1 MRWRSTTAT
10 FIPAPARRNAK
21 DGPAWPVPM
30 MIASKSG
37 MTCRSSRKRRY
48 CNKRLLI
55 SFYVAAG
62 QGAASTTSKIESNV
76 TLGLAAADQQIARR
90 RRLDW
95 VRLVDDGA
103 GNQPRLAVMTN
114 SGAARPAYRHIA
126 RLGQFEQ
133 AVEGGTPMDGEI
145 AARKG
150 YKRADL
156 RSFPRRMWR
165 PLRERG
171 DAGRHRRARPEILG
185 VQAIVGDPPA
195 CKAVDETAH
204 KRGWT
209 ADVEVRIGR
218 DAHFLEHLH
227 AHAPHPVKIDRRPIG
242 WLWRTVTNVAA
253 ACGQGREELAHL
265 RRK

>member
-1 MRWRSTTAT
+1 
-10 FIPAPARRNAK
+10 
-21 DGPAWPVPM
+21 
-30 MIASKSG
+30 
-37 MTCRSSRKRRY
+37 
-48 CNKRLLI
+48 
-55 SFYVAAG
+55 
-62 QGAASTTSKIESNV
+62 
-76 TLGLAAADQQIARR
+76 
-90 RRLDW
+90 
-95 VRLVDDGA
+95 
-103 GNQPRLAVMTN
+103 
-114 SGAARPAYRHIA
+114 
-126 RLGQFEQ
+126 
-133 AVEGGTPMDGEI
+133 MDGEI

-227 AHAPHPVKIDRRPIG
+227 AHAPHPVKIDRGPIG

-253 ACGQGREELAHL
+253 ACGQGLANVNPIFTWVRLAQRIPVRVHIDQVPEGVVLSAGMTATVQIDPRPAMLERE
-265 RRK
+265 

>member
-114 SGAARPAYRHIA
+114 SAHDQRTGTSHASASSSRLWKAEPQWTERLLRVKDTSGPTSAASP
-126 RLGQFEQ
+126 G
-133 AVEGGTPMDGEI
+133 
-145 AARKG
+145 
-150 YKRADL
+150 
-156 RSFPRRMWR
+156 RMWR

-185 VQAIVGDPPA
+185 VQAILGDPPA
-195 CKAVDETAH
+195 SKAVRETAH

-209 ADVEVRIGR
+209 AD
-218 DAHFLEHLH
+218 
-227 AHAPHPVKIDRRPIG
+227 
-242 WLWRTVTNVAA
+242 
-253 ACGQGREELAHL
+253 
-265 RRK
+265 